1 MQAAPHPDLKAA
13 EDGLKVTRAQL
24 DLVAGFIHDPAYDRD
39 ARIALARLLS
49 LPAPRTNETRKDT
62 ENVG

>member
-24 DLVAGFIHDPAYDRD
+24 DLVAGFIHDTAYDRD
-39 ARIALARLLS
+39 ARVALAQILQ
-49 LPAPRTNETRKDT
+49 LPGPRTTETRKD
-62 ENVG
+62 V